1 MIKDILYNS
10 DILEGLFEPSDF
22 EFLKDSNNKQEKIE
36 FKIKMVRLK
45 REKII
50 ECINKINIEGNELEK
65 IDTSK
70 LKKYVD
76 SAEDAFEGTNKIV
89 ANLTELS
96 NYFNEIEKNI
106 IELIVKKESN
116 TNENLLARVE
126 KINQKIAI
134 YKAEEKRIEA
144 ENEKNELKIEKFF
157 RDNKLDTG
165 LKENGKS
172 IIEKKEISKNITN
185 VQDNLELIVSE
196 RQKRVYLPYTKAEI
210 EDFLYNYPDEYET
223 ARDVIEQEFIA
234 DISIY
239 NKHPVL
245 ARFREAY
252 SLCRNKEMKSP
263 IDSLKFAMNIMFRT
277 DLNPTIIAAVKS
289 QKQLEDYIECLEKN
303 KLDEFK
309 YFTIT
314 FEVNPI

>member
-65 IDTSK
+65 VDTDK

-196 RQKRVYLPYTKAEI
+196 RQKRVYLPYTKA
-210 EDFLYNYPDEYET
+210 
-223 ARDVIEQEFIA
+223 
-234 DISIY
+234 
-239 NKHPVL
+239 
-245 ARFREAY
+245 
-252 SLCRNKEMKSP
+252 
-263 IDSLKFAMNIMFRT
+263 
-277 DLNPTIIAAVKS
+277 
-289 QKQLEDYIECLEKN
+289 
-303 KLDEFK
+303 
-309 YFTIT
+309 
-314 FEVNPI
+314 

>member
-10 DILEGLFEPSDF
+10 NILEGLFEPSDF

-50 ECINKINIEGNELEK
+50 ECINKINIESNELEK
-65 IDTSK
+65 IDTDK

-76 SAEDAFEGTNKIV
+76 NAEEAFEGANKIIC
-89 ANLTELS
+89 NLTELL
-96 NYFNEIEKNI
+96 NYFNEIERDI

-116 TNENLLARVE
+116 ANENLSYRIE
-126 KINQKIAI
+126 KINQKIEI
-134 YKAEEKRIEA
+134 YKSEEKRIEN
-144 ENEKNELKIEKFF
+144 ENQKNEAKIEKFF
-157 RDNKLDTG
+157 QENNLDIELKDN
-165 LKENGKS
+165 S
-172 IIEKKEISKNITN
+172 IKTTEKKGITKNILN
-185 VQDNLELIVSE
+185 IQDNLELIVSE

-210 EDFLYNYPDEYET
+210 EEFLYNYPDEYET

-245 ARFREAY
+245 SRFREAY

-263 IDSLKFAMNIMFRT
+263 IDSLKFAMNMMFRT

-289 QKQLEDYIECLEKN
+289 QKQLESYIECLEKN